1 MTEIWKAI
9 DEFPGH
15 EVSSL
20 GRVRNAGT
28 GRVRKLTALP
38 ALGYL
43 VVGMRKRG
51 SRKVYWR
58 RVNRLVAAAFH
69 GQPPT
74 PKHAACHCNGVRTD
88 NRAENL
94 RWDTASANALDKREH
109 GTMRRGSLATGSK
122 LTDEIVA
129 DIRRRR
135 ASGEKLKSIAT
146 SHGITVSNAS
156 YICSNKTWQH
166 VGQPGA

>member
-43 VVGMRKRG
+43 VV
-51 SRKVYWR
+51 
-58 RVNRLVAAAFH
+58 
-69 GQPPT
+69 
-74 PKHAACHCNGVRTD
+74 
-88 NRAENL
+88 